1 MAEAKNVTPQQL
13 MLGFV
18 MSMGRE
24 TCLVGTN
31 SLQHMKDDVEIS
43 DGIERV
49 KKLRPIKFKWKETN
63 EESEGFFAHEAQE
76 ICPYAVSGHKDEVA
90 KTDHG
95 DRKKGDMIIQAV
107 DYGEFTPLLSA
118 ALKELIAKVETL
130 ENKVNDLETE
140 LNYHKGHLSPP

>member
-43 DGIERV
+43 KCYPSLFSTEKERETYAR
-49 KKLRPIKFKWKETN
+49 KLGMKQPFEERPLPNRGNGSGQDNQSRRARSCRQET
-63 EESEGFFAHEAQE
+63 Q
-76 ICPYAVSGHKDEVA
+76 
-90 KTDHG
+90 
-95 DRKKGDMIIQAV
+95 
-107 DYGEFTPLLSA
+107 
-118 ALKELIAKVETL
+118 
-130 ENKVNDLETE
+130 
-140 LNYHKGHLSPP
+140 